1 MKIVFPD
8 RIDLDQ
14 TSRQKFETM
23 GVHMYDDTPSDE
35 AVIIERIKDAE
46 IITAN
51 FIDIT
56 SKAIDA
62 APNLK
67 YIISPAVGYEWV
79 DYKYAASKGIKV
91 LNCPTQNAE
100 AVAEHA
106 LTLMLTV
113 AHRITEA
120 NRDLQQGNWSQQ
132 QFVGVELSHKKLGLI
147 GYGKIGKLI
156 EQKVAGLDMQV
167 SYVNSSSS
175 AEEIDDLLQDSDV
188 VCLCLSLNETSKGM
202 IDERR
207 LKLLKKDAILV
218 NVARAAI
225 VDQAALVELLKAGA
239 IRGAGLDVF
248 LDEPFTGGAP
258 DSIVEI
264 AELPN
269 VVATPHMAYNTEE
282 TIQRLGQ
289 ELLANIESCVNASP
303 MNVVNTGKA

>member
-1 MKIVFPD
+1 MNITFPD
-8 RIDLDQ
+8 HIDLDEA
-14 TSRQKFETM
+14 SRQKFQAM
-23 GVHMYDDTPSDE
+23 GVRMYDDTPNDE

-46 IITAN
+46 AITAN

-56 SKAIDA
+56 RKAIDA

-67 YIISPAVGYEWV
+67 YIISPAVGYEWI

-106 LTLMLTV
+106 VALMLAV

-120 NRDLQQGNWSQQ
+120 VLDLQRGNWSQQ
-132 QFVGVELSHKKLGLI
+132 RLVGVELSHKKLGLV
-147 GYGKIGKLI
+147 GYGKVGKLI
-156 EQKVAGLDMQV
+156 EQKVSGGLGMHV

-175 AEEIDDLLQDSDV
+175 PTQLDALLQESDV
-188 VCLCLSLNETSKGM
+188 VCLCLSLNEASKGM

-207 LKLLKKDAILV
+207 LKLLKKEAILV
-218 NVARAAI
+218 NVARGAI
-225 VDQAALVELLKAGA
+225 VDQVALVTSLKKGA

-264 AELPN
+264 ATLPN
-269 VVATPHMAYNTEE
+269 VVATPHIAYNTEE
-282 TIQRLGQ
+282 TMQRLGQ
-289 ELLANIESCVNASP
+289 ELLTDIESCLRQQP
-303 MNVVNTGKA
+303 INVVNGTV

>member
-8 RIDLDQ
+8 RIDLDEQ
-14 TSRQKFETM
+14 SSQKFQVV
-23 GVHMYDDTPSDE
+23 GVTAYDDTPSDE
-35 AVIIERIKDAE
+35 AVIIDRIKDAE

-56 SKAIDA
+56 PAIIDA

-67 YIISPAVGYEWV
+67 YIISPAVGYDWI
-79 DYKYAASKGIKV
+79 DAKYAASKGIKV

-106 LTLMLTV
+106 LTLMLAV

-120 NRDLQQGNWSQQ
+120 DLSLQQGKWQQ
-132 QFVGVELSHKKLGLI
+132 QQLVGVELSHRKLGLV
-147 GYGKIGKLI
+147 GYGKVGKLI
-156 EQKVAGLDMQV
+156 EQKVSGLNMEVDH
-167 SYVNSSSS
+167 VNSSSS
-175 AEEIDDLLQDSDV
+175 DEDLDTLLKESDV
-188 VCLCLSLNETSKGM
+188 VCLCLSLNDTTHNI

-207 LKLLKKDAILV
+207 LKLFKKSAIFV
-218 NVARAAI
+218 NVARGGL
-225 VDQAALVELLKAGA
+225 VDQAALIEQLKADS

-258 DSIVEI
+258 DSITEI
-264 AELPN
+264 AKLPN

-282 TIQRLGQ
+282 TMQRLGQ
-289 ELLANIESCVNASP
+289 ELLANIDSCVSNSP
-303 MNVVNTGKA
+303 INVVDMEV

>member
-8 RIDLDQ
+8 RIDLDE
-14 TSRQKFETM
+14 TSRQKFQEM
-23 GVHMYDDTPSDE
+23 GVTMYDDTPSDE

-56 SKAIDA
+56 RKAIDA

-67 YIISPAVGYEWV
+67 YIISPAVGYDWI
-79 DYKYAASKGIKV
+79 DAKYAASKGIKV

-106 LTLMLTV
+106 LTLMLAV

-120 NRDLQQGNWSQQ
+120 DLSLQQGQWQQ
-132 QFVGVELSHKKLGLI
+132 QQLVGVELSHKKLGLV
-147 GYGKIGKLI
+147 GYGKVGKLI
-156 EQKVAGLDMQV
+156 EQKVAGLNMEV
-167 SYVNSSSS
+167 NHVNSNSS
-175 AEEIDDLLQDSDV
+175 DGDLDTLLQESDV
-188 VCLCLSLNETSKGM
+188 VCLCLPLNDATRNI

-207 LKLLKKDAILV
+207 LKLLKKSTIFV
-218 NVARAAI
+218 NVARGGL
-225 VDQAALVELLKAGA
+225 VDQAALLEQLKTGG

-258 DSIVEI
+258 DSITEI
-264 AELPN
+264 AKLPN

-282 TIQRLGQ
+282 TMQRLGQ
-289 ELLANIESCVNASP
+289 ELLADVESCVNGSP
-303 MNVVNTGKA
+303 MNVVNGGS